1 MPGANC
7 SIYGCGTSRKHVGVG
22 IFRIPAETD
31 ELSKKTRK
39 AWISIITKDR
49 VVDDSLRRQIESG
62 NLYVCEKHFK
72 NEEYDCRKCILF
84 FYYLI
89 LRMKQQSVRV
99 KCGFHDTYMRRI
111 PSNNRPLSS
120 DFCMQIGSFPFQSTI
135 ILEDWWLLN
144 STV

>member
-49 VVDDSLRRQIESG
+49 VVDDNLRRQIESG
-62 NLYVCEKHFK
+62 NLYVCEQ
-72 NEEYDCRKCILF
+72 RKCILF

-89 LRMKQQSVRV
+89 LRMKQQGI

-120 DFCMQIGSFPFQSTI
+120 DCCMQIGSFPFQITI
-135 ILEDWWLLN
+135 ILED
-144 STV
+144 

>member
-7 SIYGCGTSRKHVGVG
+7 SIFAWGTSRKHLGVT

-31 ELSKKTRK
+31 ELLKKTHK

-49 VVDDSLRRQIESG
+49 IVDDSLQQQIESG

-72 NEEYDCRKCILF
+72 NEEYDCCKCILF

-89 LRMKQQSVRV
+89 LRMKKQSIGVECV
-99 KCGFHDTYMRRI
+99 FHDNIYASI
-111 PSNNRPLSS
+111 LSNNRPLS
-120 DFCMQIGSFPFQSTI
+120 FVCKLIHFHFKLQYLAFQIWQQKH
-135 ILEDWWLLN
+135 N
-144 STV
+144 

>member
-7 SIYGCGTSRKHVGVG
+7 SIFGCGDKSKARWSRN
-22 IFRIPAETD
+22 FPNSCRNRR
-31 ELSKKTRK
+31 LSKKTRK

-89 LRMKQQSVRV
+89 LRMKQQSVGV
-99 KCGFHDTYMRRI
+99 KCVFHDNIYASI
-111 PSNNRPLSS
+111 LSNNRPLS
-120 DFCMQIGSFPFQSTI
+120 FVCK
-135 ILEDWWLLN
+135 LLIHFHFK
-144 STV
+144 

>member
-7 SIYGCGTSRKHVGVG
+7 SIFGCGTSRKHVGVA

-62 NLYVCEKHFK
+62 NLYVCKKHFK

-84 FYYLI
+84 FCYLI
-89 LRMKQQSVRV
+89 LCMKQQSVGV
-99 KCGFHDTYMRRI
+99 KCVFHDNIYASI
-111 PSNNRPLSS
+111 PSNTRPLPFVCKL
-120 DFCMQIGSFPFQSTI
+120 DSFPFQITI
-135 ILEDWWLLN
+135 IFED
-144 STV
+144 